1 MFRLQQLI
9 NNSIFVIIHALLFY
23 IVCQCLHLI
32 VINNIWQIVLILLSI
47 IADTIIIAL
56 SVIMLCIYTVCYIAE
71 LYNNHADRSAKL
83 IIFSSF
89 FTNFITCSG
98 QYITS
103 YQRSNFVFTINI
115 TSIIATDDR

>member
-1 MFRLQQLI
+1 M
-9 NNSIFVIIHALLFY
+9 
-23 IVCQCLHLI
+23 
-32 VINNIWQIVLILLSI
+32 LLSI
-47 IADTIIIAL
+47 IADTIIITL
-56 SVIMLCIYTVCYIAE
+56 SVIMLCIYTVCHIAE

-83 IIFSSF
+83 IIFSRF

-98 QYITS
+98 QYVTP